1 MTKQEEFKKELK
13 ALLKKYD
20 CTMEVTSYSGRYGD
34 WNYVNFWSHN
44 GNPQDVIDIETR
56 YMDGDD

>member
-20 CTMEVTSYSGRYGD
+20 CTMEVTSYNDD
-34 WNYVNFWSHN
+34 WYYVNFWSHN

>member
-20 CTMEVTSYSGRYGD
+20 CTMEVMSDRRD
-34 WNYVNFWSHN
+34 WYYIHFWSHN
-44 GNPQDVIDIETR
+44 GNPQDVIDIETG